1 MSGDRPVAG
10 AAKDTLPYR
19 PCVGIMLLDRG
30 GRVFVARR
38 RDTPDGWQMPQGGID
53 PGETARQAA
62 FRELKE
68 EIGTDRAEF
77 LAEAPETVRY
87 DLPDHL
93 IGKVWGGRYRG
104 QEQRWVALRFLG
116 EDRDIDIETEHPE
129 FDAWRWSEPERVLAE
144 IVPFKRDVYAAV
156 LAAFAP
162 VLKRP

>member
-1 MSGDRPVAG
+1 MPTPDKPRDS
-10 AAKDTLPYR
+10 LPYR
-19 PCVGIMLLDRG
+19 PCVGIMLLDRD

-53 PGETARQAA
+53 SGETARQAA

-93 IGKVWGGRYRG
+93 VGKVWGGRYRG

-116 EDRDIDIETEHPE
+116 EDRDIDLDTEHPE
-129 FDAWRWSEPERVLAE
+129 FDAWRWSAPDRVLAE
-144 IVPFKRDVYAAV
+144 IVPFKRDVYATV

-162 VLKRP
+162 LFGRLGT

>member
-1 MSGDRPVAG
+1 MATT
-10 AAKDTLPYR
+10 DTPKEGLPYR
-19 PCVGIMLLDRG
+19 PCVGIMLLDRD

-93 IGKVWGGRYRG
+93 VGKVWGGRYRG

-116 EDRDIDIETEHPE
+116 TDGDIDIETEHPE
-129 FDAWRWSEPERVLAE
+129 FDAWRWSAPDRVLAE
-144 IVPFKRDVYAAV
+144 IVPFKRDVYATV
-156 LAAFAP
+156 LAAFSE
-162 VLKRP
+162 LLGRG

>member
-1 MSGDRPVAG
+1 MATTTETLKQG
-10 AAKDTLPYR
+10 LPYR
-19 PCVGIMLLDRG
+19 PCVGIMLLDRD

-93 IGKVWGGRYRG
+93 VGKVWGGRYRG

-116 EDRDIDIETEHPE
+116 TDGEIDIETEHPE
-129 FDAWRWSEPERVLAE
+129 FDAWRWSAPDRVLAE
-144 IVPFKRDVYAAV
+144 IVPFKRDVYATV
-156 LAAFAP
+156 LAAFAS
-162 VLKRP
+162 LLGRG

>member
-1 MSGDRPVAG
+1 MPTPDKPRDS
-10 AAKDTLPYR
+10 LPYR
-19 PCVGIMLLDRG
+19 PCVGIMLLDRD

-53 PGETARQAA
+53 KGETVREAA
-62 FRELKE
+62 FREMKE

-77 LAEAPETVRY
+77 LAEAPESVRY

-93 IGKVWGGRYRG
+93 VGKVWGGRYRG

-129 FDAWRWSEPERVLAE
+129 FDAWRWSPPDRVLAE
-144 IVPFKRDVYAAV
+144 IVPFKRDVYATV
-156 LAAFAP
+156 LAAFAS
-162 VLKRP
+162 LLGQGDAR

>member
-1 MSGDRPVAG
+1 MP
-10 AAKDTLPYR
+10 AKPKDDLPYR
-19 PCVGIMLLDRG
+19 PCVGIMLLDRD
-30 GRVFVARR
+30 GRVFVGRR

-53 PGETARQAA
+53 PGETVREAA
-62 FRELKE
+62 LRELKE

-93 IGKVWGGRYRG
+93 VGKVWGGRYRG

-116 EDRDIDIETEHPE
+116 EDSDIDLGTEHPE
-129 FDAWRWSEPERVLAE
+129 FNAWRWSEPDQVLAE

-162 VLKRP
+162 LLRRS

>member
-1 MSGDRPVAG
+1 M
-10 AAKDTLPYR
+10 AAPETVKDGLPYR
-19 PCVGIMLLDRG
+19 PCVGIMLLDRD

-53 PGETARQAA
+53 KGETVREAA

-77 LAEAPETVRY
+77 LAEAPEAVRY

-93 IGKVWGGRYRG
+93 VGKVWGGRYRG

-116 EDRDIDIETEHPE
+116 KDGDIDIETEHPE
-129 FDAWRWSEPERVLAE
+129 FDAWRWSPPDRVLAE
-144 IVPFKRDVYAAV
+144 IVPFKRDVYATV
-156 LAAFAP
+156 LAAFAQ
-162 VLKRP
+162 LLGRPDN

>member
-1 MSGDRPVAG
+1 MPTPDKPRDS
-10 AAKDTLPYR
+10 LPYR
-19 PCVGIMLLDRG
+19 PCVGIMLLDRD

-53 PGETARQAA
+53 KGETVRQAA

-77 LAEAPETVRY
+77 LAEAPESVRY

-93 IGKVWGGRYRG
+93 VGKVWGGRYRG

-116 EDRDIDIETEHPE
+116 DDRDIDIETEHPE
-129 FDAWRWSEPERVLAE
+129 FDAWRWSPPDRVLAE
-144 IVPFKRDVYAAV
+144 IVPFKRDVYATV
-156 LAAFAP
+156 LAAFAQ
-162 VLKRP
+162 LLGRPGN

>member
-1 MSGDRPVAG
+1 MSTPDKRRDG
-10 AAKDTLPYR
+10 LPYR

-53 PGETARQAA
+53 RGESVREAA
-62 FRELKE
+62 FREMKE
-68 EIGTDRAEF
+68 EIGTDHAEF
-77 LAEAPETVRY
+77 LAEAPDATRY

-93 IGKVWGGRYRG
+93 VGKVWGGRYRG

-129 FDAWRWSEPERVLAE
+129 FDAWRWSPPDRVLAE
-144 IVPFKRDVYAAV
+144 IVPFKRDVYATV
-156 LAAFAP
+156 LAAFAA
-162 VLKRP
+162 LLGQGKAR

>member
-1 MSGDRPVAG
+1 M
-10 AAKDTLPYR
+10 AAPDKLKDGLPYR
-19 PCVGIMLLDRG
+19 PCVGIMLLDRD

-53 PGETARQAA
+53 KGETVREAA

-77 LAEAPETVRY
+77 LAEAPEATRY

-93 IGKVWGGRYRG
+93 VGKVWGGRYRG

-116 EDRDIDIETEHPE
+116 TDSDIDIETEHPE
-129 FDAWRWSEPERVLAE
+129 FDAWRWSAPDRVLAE
-144 IVPFKRDVYAAV
+144 IVPFKRDVYATV
-156 LAAFAP
+156 LAAFAA
-162 VLKRP
+162 LLGQGKAR